1 MKTNYVTSEAMSS
14 HNLLDPDDLDG
25 LLSMTDGSQ
34 VQPWQEN
41 AAKTGAQPGRLPFED
56 LSYLVIEDSP
66 IMRSWL
72 RNAIADAGGKR
83 IDLADTYFDALNR
96 IKQKGGYDVVLCDY
110 ILSDTRDGQQLLEE
124 VRRNRLLPQA
134 TLWIMITG
142 EQKYEQVFSAAELAP
157 DDYLIK
163 PITPAL
169 LMERMQRAWERRS
182 TLKEATQL
190 FDEGRFVEALE
201 VCHRMSETHPR
212 FSIGFRRI
220 AGECLLALERYR
232 DAHDHYEAILEEY
245 PRLPWAKLGKGRAFF
260 HMDRHDETHEIL
272 EDLVASNPDFLQ
284 AHDLL
289 AKVHEQRGNLE
300 EARDLLKL
308 VLQKN
313 PKALHRHREVVRVAT
328 ATGDTDSAIEAFALM
343 HQHGKGST
351 FIRPGDFCEYA
362 NLLAATG
369 SKAARERLEGLGA
382 NIRDFHRAD
391 PEFQFA
397 RQMVGYAS
405 AKAGGKPEEA
415 KQAYAQM
422 CHMMQKSKE
431 DDTAVDTSEYMAM
444 LSAAADMGDAA
455 MLEEC
460 AYALYSDHLGNTS
473 MIERINATM
482 EKAGKQALAAR
493 LCEKAGEDLRQLNVA
508 AVNLAKHGKLK
519 EAIEEFLRLADTNRS
534 VSVYLNAAT
543 AIVKLYQEVSQGRQ
557 AITPPDHRR
566 YSERMDRTL
575 AYVGKHDPGNVKMAK
590 IATEWRNLLDSP
602 AFR

>member
-1 MKTNYVTSEAMSS
+1 MS
-14 HNLLDPDDLDG
+14 ND
-25 LLSMTDGSQ
+25 LLS
-34 VQPWQEN
+34 
-41 AAKTGAQPGRLPFED
+41 FED
-56 LSYLVIEDSP
+56 LNDLLAATVEGVDEPAPQAAEGGPRGARPGPVPFGELAYLVIEDSP
-66 IMRSWL
+66 TMRAWL
-72 RNAIADAGGKR
+72 RTALADAGGKR
-83 IDLADTYFDALNR
+83 IDQSDTYFDALNR
-96 IKQKGGYDVVLCDY
+96 IRQKGGYDIVLCDY

-124 VRRNRLLPQA
+124 VRRSRLLPQA

-163 PITPAL
+163 PITPAI
-169 LMERMQRAWERRS
+169 LMDRIQRAWDRRS
-182 TLKEATQL
+182 TLKAATQL
-190 FDEGRFVEALE
+190 FDGERYAEALE
-201 VCHRMSETHPR
+201 VCDRMTESRAR
-212 FSIGFRRI
+212 FAIGFRRI

-232 DAHDHYEAILEEY
+232 DAHDHYEAILEEF

-260 HMDRHDETHEIL
+260 HMDRHDETQEIL
-272 EDLVASNPDFLQ
+272 EDLVANNPDFLQ

-289 AKVHEQRGNLE
+289 AKVHEQNGRLE

-328 ATGDTDSAIEAFALM
+328 ATGDIDSAIEAFALM

-362 NLLAATG
+362 NLLMGSG
-369 SKAARERLEGLGA
+369 SKAARERLDNLSA
-382 NIRDFHRAD
+382 NIRDFHKAD

-397 RQMVGYAS
+397 RQMVNYS
-405 AKAGGKPEEA
+405 IAKAAGKKDEA

-422 CHMMQKSKE
+422 RDMMEQSKL
-431 DDTAVDTSEYMAM
+431 DDTVIDTSEYMAM
-444 LSAAADMGDAA
+444 LTAAAEVGDEKAV
-455 MLEEC
+455 EEC

-482 EKAGKQALAAR
+482 KEAGMLGLATRLREKAT
-493 LCEKAGEDLRQLNVA
+493 EELRNLNVA
-508 AVNLAKHGKLK
+508 AVNLAKHGKFQ

-534 VSVYLNAAT
+534 VAVYLNAAT
-543 AIVKLYQEVSQGRQ
+543 AIIKLYHEISQGR
-557 AITPPDHRR
+557 ARIAPPDHRR

-575 AYVGKHDPGNVKMAK
+575 AYVGKHDPGNVKMTK
-590 IATEWRNLLDSP
+590 IAEEWRNLLNSP

>member
-1 MKTNYVTSEAMSS
+1 MAPKDPAG
-14 HNLLDPDDLDG
+14 NLLDADALNDLLAVAADDWAEPD
-25 LLSMTDGSQ
+25 
-34 VQPWQEN
+34 
-41 AAKTGAQPGRLPFED
+41 AATPVATEAPRGARPGPVPYGD

-66 IMRSWL
+66 TMRAWL

-83 IDLADTYFDALNR
+83 IDMADTYFDALNR
-96 IKQKGGYDVVLCDY
+96 IRTKGGYDIVLCDY
-110 ILSDTRDGQQLLEE
+110 ILSDARDGQQLLDE
-124 VRRNRLLPQA
+124 VRRNRMLPQA

-169 LMERMQRAWERRS
+169 LADRIQRAWDRRS
-182 TLKEATQL
+182 SLKAATQL
-190 FDEGRFVEALE
+190 YDAGRYAEAIE
-201 VCHRMSETHPR
+201 VCRKMTESRAR

-220 AGECLLALERYR
+220 AGECLLALEYYR
-232 DAHDHYEAILEEY
+232 DAHDHYEAILEEF

-272 EDLVASNPDFLQ
+272 QDLVASNPDFLQ

-289 AKVHEQRGNLE
+289 AKVHEKRGNLE

-343 HQHGKGST
+343 HQHGKGSS

-362 NLLAATG
+362 NLLTSSG
-369 SKAARERLEGLGA
+369 SKAARDRLDNLGA
-382 NIRDFHRAD
+382 NLRDFHRAD

-397 RQMVGYAS
+397 GQMVGYA
-405 AKAGGKPEEA
+405 AATAAGRSDEA

-422 CHMMQKSKE
+422 RQTLRKALAAG
-431 DDTAVDTSEYMAM
+431 DNVDTSEHLAM
-444 LSAAADMGDAA
+444 LAAAAAMGDAEMA
-455 MLEEC
+455 EEC
-460 AYALYSDHLGNTS
+460 AYALYADHLGNTS
-473 MIERINATM
+473 MTARIDAAM
-482 EKAGKQALAAR
+482 AGAGLDDAAAR
-493 LCEKAGEDLRQLNVA
+493 LRAKAGDELRQLNVA
-508 AVNLAKHGKLK
+508 AVNLAKHGKFK
-519 EAIEEFLRLADTNRS
+519 EAIEEFLRLADNNRS
-534 VSVYLNAAT
+534 VTVYLNAAT
-543 AIVKLYQEVSQGRQ
+543 AIIKLYHEIDQGRQ
-557 AITPPDHRR
+557 VVSPPEHRR
-566 YSERMDRTL
+566 YCERMERTL

-590 IATEWRNLLDSP
+590 IADEWRNLLKSP

>member
-1 MKTNYVTSEAMSS
+1 MS
-14 HNLLDPDDLDG
+14 ND
-25 LLSMTDGSQ
+25 LLS
-34 VQPWQEN
+34 
-41 AAKTGAQPGRLPFED
+41 FED
-56 LSYLVIEDSP
+56 LNDLLAATVEGIDEPAPAAAAEGAPRGARPGPVPYAELSYLVIEDSP
-66 IMRSWL
+66 TMRAWL
-72 RNAIADAGGKR
+72 RTALADAGGKR
-83 IDLADTYFDALNR
+83 IDQSDTYFDALNR
-96 IKQKGGYDVVLCDY
+96 IRQKGGYDVVLCDY

-124 VRRNRLLPQA
+124 VRRSRLLPQA

-163 PITPAL
+163 PITPAI
-169 LMERMQRAWERRS
+169 LMDRIQRAWDRRS
-182 TLKEATQL
+182 TLKAATQL
-190 FDEGRFVEALE
+190 FDAERHAEALE
-201 VCHRMSETHPR
+201 VCEKMTESRAR
-212 FSIGFRRI
+212 FAIGFRRI

-232 DAHDHYEAILEEY
+232 DAHDHYEAILEEF

-260 HMDRHDETHEIL
+260 HMDRHDETQEIL
-272 EDLVASNPDFLQ
+272 EDLVTNNPDFLQ

-289 AKVHEQRGNLE
+289 AKVHEQKGKLE

-328 ATGDTDSAIEAFALM
+328 ATGDIDSAIEAFALM

-362 NLLAATG
+362 NLLMASG
-369 SKAARERLEGLGA
+369 SKAARERLDNLSA
-382 NIRDFHRAD
+382 NIRDFHKSD

-397 RQMVGYAS
+397 RQMVNYS
-405 AKAGGKPEEA
+405 IAKAAGKKDEA

-422 CHMMQKSKE
+422 REMMAQSKL
-431 DDTAVDTSEYMAM
+431 DDTAIDTSEYMAM
-444 LSAAADMGDAA
+444 LTAAAEMGDEKMA
-455 MLEEC
+455 EEC
-460 AYALYSDHLGNTS
+460 AFALYSDHLGNTS
-473 MIERINATM
+473 MIDRIDTTMKEAGMQGLATRLR
-482 EKAGKQALAAR
+482 EKAT
-493 LCEKAGEDLRQLNVA
+493 EELRNLNVA
-508 AVNLAKHGKLK
+508 AVNLAKHGKYQ

-534 VSVYLNAAT
+534 VAVYLNAAT
-543 AIVKLYQEVSQGRQ
+543 AIIKFYHEITQGR
-557 AITPPDHRR
+557 ARIAPPDHRR

-590 IATEWRNLLDSP
+590 IATEWRNLLNSP

>member
-1 MKTNYVTSEAMSS
+1 MSS
-14 HNLLDPDDLDG
+14 ND
-25 LLSMTDGSQ
+25 LLS
-34 VQPWQEN
+34 
-41 AAKTGAQPGRLPFED
+41 FED
-56 LSYLVIEDSP
+56 LNDLLAATVESADAPAAEAATAGGPQGPRQGPIPFGELSYLVIEDSP
-66 IMRSWL
+66 TMRAWL
-72 RNAIADAGGKR
+72 RTAIADAGGKR
-83 IDLADTYFDALNR
+83 IDQSDTYFDALNR
-96 IKQKGGYDVVLCDY
+96 IKQKGGYDIVLCDY

-124 VRRNRLLPQA
+124 VRRSRLLPQA

-163 PITPAL
+163 PITPAI
-169 LMERMQRAWERRS
+169 LMERMQRAWDRRS
-182 TLKEATQL
+182 TLKAATQL
-190 FDEGRFVEALE
+190 FDAERYAEALE
-201 VCHRMSETHPR
+201 VCEKMSEARAR

-232 DAHDHYEAILEEY
+232 DAHDHYEAILMEF

-260 HMDRHDETHEIL
+260 HMDRHDETQEIL

-289 AKVHEQRGNLE
+289 AKVHEQKGNLE

-313 PKALHRHREVVRVAT
+313 PKALHRHRDVVRVAT
-328 ATGDTDSAIEAFALM
+328 ATGDIDSAVEAFALM

-362 NLLAATG
+362 NLLTSSG
-369 SKAARERLEGLGA
+369 SKAARERLDNLNA
-382 NIRDFHRAD
+382 NIRDFHKAD

-397 RQMVGYAS
+397 RQMVGYS
-405 AKAGGKPEEA
+405 IAKAAGKPDEA
-415 KQAYAQM
+415 RQAYAQM
-422 CHMMQKSKE
+422 RSMMEKSKL

-444 LSAAADMGDAA
+444 LTAAAAMGDAA
-455 MLEEC
+455 AVEDC
-460 AYALYSDHLGNTS
+460 AFALYSDHLGNNS
-473 MIERINATM
+473 MIERINTTMADAGMHALATKLR
-482 EKAGKQALAAR
+482 EKAT
-493 LCEKAGEDLRQLNVA
+493 EELRQLNVA

-534 VSVYLNAAT
+534 VAVYLNAAT
-543 AIVKLYQEVSQGRQ
+543 AIIKLYHEISQGRERVS
-557 AITPPDHRR
+557 PPDHRR
-566 YSERMDRTL
+566 YSERMDRIL

-590 IATEWRNLLDSP
+590 IAEEWRGLLDSP
-602 AFR
+602 EFR

>member
-1 MKTNYVTSEAMSS
+1 MS
-14 HNLLDPDDLDG
+14 ND
-25 LLSMTDGSQ
+25 LLS
-34 VQPWQEN
+34 
-41 AAKTGAQPGRLPFED
+41 FED
-56 LSYLVIEDSP
+56 LNDLLAATVESVDEPAPVAAEGGPRGARPGPVPFAELAYLVIEDSP
-66 IMRSWL
+66 TMRAWL
-72 RNAIADAGGKR
+72 RTALADAGGKR
-83 IDLADTYFDALNR
+83 IDQSDTYFDALNR
-96 IKQKGGYDVVLCDY
+96 IRQKGGYDIVLCDY

-124 VRRNRLLPQA
+124 VRRSRLLPQA

-163 PITPAL
+163 PITPAI
-169 LMERMQRAWERRS
+169 LMDRIQRAWDRRS
-182 TLKEATQL
+182 TLKAATQL
-190 FDEGRFVEALE
+190 FDGERYAEALE
-201 VCHRMSETHPR
+201 VCEKMTESRAR
-212 FSIGFRRI
+212 FAIGFRRI
-220 AGECLLALERYR
+220 AGECMLALERYR
-232 DAHDHYEAILEEY
+232 DAHDHYEAILEEF

-260 HMDRHDETHEIL
+260 HMDRHDETQEIL
-272 EDLVASNPDFLQ
+272 EDLVANNPDFLQ

-289 AKVHEQRGNLE
+289 AKVHEQNGRLE

-328 ATGDTDSAIEAFALM
+328 ATGDIDSAIEAFALM

-362 NLLAATG
+362 NLLMGSG
-369 SKAARERLEGLGA
+369 SKAARERLDNLSA
-382 NIRDFHRAD
+382 NIRDFHKAD

-397 RQMVGYAS
+397 RQMVNYS
-405 AKAGGKPEEA
+405 IAKAVGKKDEA

-422 CHMMQKSKE
+422 REMMEHSKL
-431 DDTAVDTSEYMAM
+431 DDTVIDTSEYMAM
-444 LSAAADMGDAA
+444 LTAAAEMGDEKAV
-455 MLEEC
+455 EEC

-482 EKAGKQALAAR
+482 KEAGMQGLATKLREKAT
-493 LCEKAGEDLRQLNVA
+493 EELRNLNVA
-508 AVNLAKHGKLK
+508 AVNLAKHGKYQ

-534 VSVYLNAAT
+534 VAVYLNAAT
-543 AIVKLYQEVSQGRQ
+543 AIIKLYHEISQDR
-557 AITPPDHRR
+557 ARIAPPDHRR

-575 AYVGKHDPGNVKMAK
+575 AYVGKHDPGNVKMTK
-590 IATEWRNLLDSP
+590 IAEEWRNLLNSP